1 MNSGKLGCSTVSDS
15 IADVSHDP
23 KYHTSVV
30 VVVAAVVVVFV
41 YDRHCS
47 KDFITLKSSKYCYVS

>member
-30 VVVAAVVVVFV
+30 VVVVVVVV
-41 YDRHCS
+41 TSHHNYTLIMS
-47 KDFITLKSSKYCYVS
+47 KT